1 VTPVLPL
8 QAIACGLIV
17 VLFDVNVGVD
27 LVPDPLGW
35 AAVFYGAGRLP
46 AAFAQRSALVAL
58 AAVAGAISVLQWI
71 PGLSLELEGPAEI
84 LVWLLA
90 LPDLAFYATLAVG
103 MRGAAISAGD
113 GSAASWWE
121 RVLVGLVLAVLL
133 LFLVYGTEAPAVG
146 VLAVVTA
153 IGTVVTI
160 IVLCFRHA
168 RRPWIDGPLA
178 PADR

>member
-17 VLFDVNVGVD
+17 VLFDFNVEVD

-35 AAVFYGAGRLP
+35 AAVLYGAGRLP
-46 AAFAQRSALVAL
+46 AAFAQRSALVTL
-58 AAVAGAISVLQWI
+58 AAVAGAISVLEWI
-71 PGLSLELEGPAEI
+71 PGLSSELEGPAAA
-84 LVWLLA
+84 A
-90 LPDLAFYATLAVG
+90 L
-103 MRGAAISAGD
+103 
-113 GSAASWWE
+113 
-121 RVLVGLVLAVLL
+121 
-133 LFLVYGTEAPAVG
+133 G

-153 IGTVVTI
+153 IGTVMTI

-168 RRPWIDGPLA
+168 SRPWIGGTLA

>member
-1 VTPVLPL
+1 MTPVLPL

-17 VLFDVNVGVD
+17 VLFDFNVDVD

-35 AAVFYGAGRLP
+35 AAVFYGVRRLP
-46 AAFAQRSALVAL
+46 AAFGQRTALVTL

-71 PGLSLELEGPAEI
+71 PGLSLELEGPAGI
-84 LVWLLA
+84 LGWLLA

-103 MRGAAISAGD
+103 MRGAATEAGD
-113 GSAASWWE
+113 TSAASWWE
-121 RVLVGLVLAVLL
+121 RVLIGLVLAVLL
-133 LFLVYGTEAPAVG
+133 VILVYGTDSAAVG

-153 IGTVVTI
+153 IGTAVTI
-160 IVLCFRHA
+160 IVLCLRHA

-178 PADR
+178 PAGR